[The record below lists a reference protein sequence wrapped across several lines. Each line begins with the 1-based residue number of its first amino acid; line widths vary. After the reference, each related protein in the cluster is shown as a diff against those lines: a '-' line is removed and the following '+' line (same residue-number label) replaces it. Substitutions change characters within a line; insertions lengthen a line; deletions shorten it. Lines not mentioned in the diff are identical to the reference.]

1 MALQNAFGDLA
12 NDKTI
17 TDLYNMMAYY
27 MDRMEY
33 GMSTDNAKR
42 LKVNLAE
49 SGTLGSVGTLS
60 FVGTVNT
67 VATVTGATIT
77 NQNQIGGL
85 PAQRVVEAQLDT
97 AYNVGFLNNITF

>member
-27 MDRMEY
+27 MDRMEF
-33 GMSTDNAKR
+33 GINTDNAKR
-42 LKVNLAE
+42 LKVNIDA
-49 SGTLGSVGTLS
+49 GTLS
-60 FVGTVNT
+60 TVSTVSTVTTVGTV
-67 VATVTGATIT
+67 A
-77 NQNQIGGL
+77 NQTQIGGL
-85 PAQRVVEAQLDT
+85 PAQRIVEAQLDT

>member
-1 MALQNAFGDLA
+1 MVKNLFGELA

-17 TDLYNMMAYY
+17 TDLYNMLAFY

-33 GMSTDNAKR
+33 GMATDNAKR

-49 SGTLGSVGTLS
+49 SGALS
-60 FVGTVNT
+60 AVNNIGTVNT
-67 VATVTGATIT
+67 VTTVTGATVT
-77 NQNQIGGL
+77 NQQLIGGIA
-85 PAQRVVEAQLDT
+85 AQRTVEAQMDT

>member
-49 SGTLGSVGTLS
+49 SGTLGSVGT
-60 FVGTVNT
+60 VTTVT
-67 VATVTGATIT
+67 TVTGATIT

>member
-1 MALQNAFGDLA
+1 MLQNVFGEVA

-33 GMSTDNAKR
+33 GINTDNAKR
-42 LKVNLAE
+42 LKVNIDA
-49 SGTLGSVGTLS
+49 GTLS
-60 FVGTVNT
+60 TVTTVTTVGTV
-67 VATVTGATIT
+67 A
-77 NQNQIGGL
+77 NQTQIGGI

>member
-1 MALQNAFGDLA
+1 MLQNVFGEVA

-27 MDRMEY
+27 MDRMEF
-33 GMSTDNAKR
+33 GINTDNAKR
-42 LKVNLAE
+42 LKVNIDA
-49 SGTLGSVGTLS
+49 GTLS
-60 FVGTVNT
+60 TVSTVSTVGTV
-67 VATVTGATIT
+67 A
-77 NQNQIGGL
+77 NQTQIGGL

>member
-17 TDLYNMMAYY
+17 TDLYNMMAFY

-33 GMSTDNAKR
+33 GINTDNAKR
-42 LKVNLAE
+42 LKVNIDA
-49 SGTLGSVGTLS
+49 GTLS
-60 FVGTVNT
+60 TVTTVTTVGTV
-67 VATVTGATIT
+67 A
-77 NQNQIGGL
+77 NQTQIGGL